1 MSHLPPNHFHCRIK
15 REQANKTAKQNP
27 TNAQGKMKQ
36 GLSVTSRLCLLTSG
50 LKRSSL
56 RKALSANFTFT
67 SPVLLNT
74 FPNPPAFEQQKSNS
88 GTKMCHHKFILPMEK
103 SRGNPEFALKQKQ
116 KQKPMSILFVP
127 YSKNQFILRVPP
139 FPRGQTSR
147 DFKNWQEIILLDLE
161 ILM

>member
-1 MSHLPPNHFHCRIK
+1 MIQVSHLPPNHFHFRIK

-27 TNAQGKMKQ
+27 QMLRARKKQ
-36 GLSVTSRLCLLTSG
+36 GLSVTSHLCLLTSG

-74 FPNPPAFEQQKSNS
+74 FPNPPAFEQQKSN
-88 GTKMCHHKFILPMEK
+88 TDRKMCHPKFILPMEK
-103 SRGNPEFALKQKQ
+103 SRGNIVFALKQKQ

-127 YSKNQFILRVPP
+127 YSEN
-139 FPRGQTSR
+139 
-147 DFKNWQEIILLDLE
+147 
-161 ILM
+161 